1 MPFRRNSRVL
11 VMLNIVCFSKM
22 TLDDD
27 VCNSG
32 NTRDDTDSYGDS
44 GERTREIA
52 KGLTA
57 LEA

>member
-1 MPFRRNSRVL
+1 
-11 VMLNIVCFSKM
+11 MLNIVCFSKM